1 MEYTY
6 DGIQNFPVV
15 TYLVDDVTSPPKLPD
30 NFEMDTQNTT
40 DTSITLKWDSTDL
53 SIAGFQIYRHY
64 NFPDGSGDYPLGMSS
79 PRVEVR
85 PPTPLRTI
93 I

>member
-40 DTSITLKWDSTDL
+40 DTSIT
-53 SIAGFQIYRHY
+53 
-64 NFPDGSGDYPLGMSS
+64 
-79 PRVEVR
+79 
-85 PPTPLRTI
+85 
-93 I
+93 